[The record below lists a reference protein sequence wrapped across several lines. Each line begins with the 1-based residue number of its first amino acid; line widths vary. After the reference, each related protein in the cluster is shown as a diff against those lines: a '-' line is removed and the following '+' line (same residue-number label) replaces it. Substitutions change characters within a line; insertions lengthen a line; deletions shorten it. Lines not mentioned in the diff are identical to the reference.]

1 MRCGDILLY
10 LYKIPKYNRN
20 YEKTCFCSCNSLRSD
35 VVLRG

>member
-20 YEKTCFCSCNSLRSD
+20 YEKTTFCSRNATCGS
-35 VVLRG
+35 VVL